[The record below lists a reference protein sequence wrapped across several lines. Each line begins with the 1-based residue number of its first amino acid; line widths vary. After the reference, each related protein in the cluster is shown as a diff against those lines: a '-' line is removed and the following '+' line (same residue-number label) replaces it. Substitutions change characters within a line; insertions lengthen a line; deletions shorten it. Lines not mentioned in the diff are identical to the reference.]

1 MCQGVQPCWG
11 AAVWGLCSCLVAVQ
25 LFWGLCSCCGGG
37 LAAPLPGSAAIQLC
51 WHRNC
56 QGSAAASRYTIP
68 SEPRAEAAGEGR
80 QLLAFAPD
88 QLLSA
93 VGTRRGWEA
102 GESSAQPQGMVLVP
116 SCLLDNRE

>member
-11 AAVWGLCSCLVAVQ
+11 AAVWGLCSCLGAVQ
-25 LFWGLCSCCGGG
+25 LLWGWAGS
-37 LAAPLPGSAAIQLC
+37 PLPGSAAIQLC

-56 QGSAAASRYTIP
+56 QGCAAASRYTIP
-68 SEPRAEAAGEGR
+68 SEPRAGAAGEGR
-80 QLLAFAPD
+80 QLPASAPE

-93 VGTRRGWEA
+93 AGTRRGWGA
-102 GESSAQPQGMVLVP
+102 GEGPAQPQGMVLVP